1 MQGRKLRI
9 LGTILVVIL
18 VLTGLL
24 GAGCGGTEEA
34 STTTAI
40 APATTAG
47 PATTTAPPTTAGP
60 ATTTAPPTTAG
71 PAQEAMKLTFSF
83 GGPNKGAFAET
94 NQWFV
99 DEIAKRSGD
108 MIKTEITW
116 GGTLIAQADT
126 LSGVGKGVADMG
138 SAMGTTAE
146 ANWTTLSLS
155 GAGMDAWAMMMA
167 THDMVN
173 NNPAIVAE
181 FTKANVV
188 PTIGYFPGTPIMILK
203 KELKTIDDIKGLR
216 IRVGTPDEGTAMGA
230 IGLEPVQLG
239 IMEIY
244 ESLDKGVIDGCLLTV
259 SWADTLKLG
268 EVAKYWY
275 RFENNML
282 GGAVTNVINADVWA
296 KFTPETQGLIK
307 QVALE
312 YSDKYTKTV
321 IDLEAQVLEQAKTG
335 LNVQYLMVPADID
348 AAYRA
353 AITKAH
359 DDWFAKYLAEGKDVK
374 QVWDEYQGL
383 VQKYQTQVAE
393 KGYPWAPK

>member
-1 MQGRKLRI
+1 MQGRRFYL
-9 LGTILVVIL
+9 LGTILLVVL
-18 VLTGLL
+18 VLTGLMA
-24 GAGCGGTEEA
+24 AGCGGTEVA
-34 STTTAI
+34 STTTGVAAQESTTTVA
-40 APATTAG
+40 APATTAA
-47 PATTTAPPTTAGP
+47 PSTATAPPTTA
-60 ATTTAPPTTAG
+60 A
-71 PAQEAMKLTFSF
+71 PAQDAMKLSFSF

-108 MIKTEITW
+108 KIKTEIHW
-116 GGTLIAQADT
+116 GGTLIAQPDT

-173 NNPAIVAE
+173 TNPAIVAE
-181 FTKANVV
+181 FAKANVV

-203 KELKTIDDIKGLR
+203 KELKSIDDIKGLR

-230 IGLEPVQLG
+230 IGMEPVQIG
-239 IMEIY
+239 IMELY

-296 KFTPETQGLIK
+296 KFTPATQDMIK

-312 YSDKYTKTV
+312 YGDKYTKTV
-321 IDLEAQVLEQAKTG
+321 IDLEAQVLEQAKAA

-348 AAYRA
+348 GAYRT

-359 DDWFAKYLAEGKDVK
+359 GDWFTKYQAEGKDVK
-374 QVWDEYQGL
+374 QVWDEYQML